1 MEENYKGKRIFY
13 CGKYLNLKNKE
24 LHKLYYSENS
34 FAVII

>member
-1 MEENYKGKRIFY
+1 MEENCKGKRILY
-13 CGKYLNLKNKE
+13 YRKYLNLKIKE